1 MYDSDI
7 KKGYLT
13 NCKEKVI
20 KKLIC
25 GCNVEVDCGFPAEKF
40 FEKEGCSTKKIFKL
54 ECGHEYEGKCSS
66 KKEELN
72 CN

>member
-1 MYDSDI
+1 MYDSDL

-20 KKLIC
+20 KKRIC
-25 GCNVEVDCGFPAEKF
+25 GCKVEVDCGFPAEKF